1 MPPQRP
7 RRSIKVLDDVDDD
20 LDETGGA
27 DLNQTAEEKRAT
39 RNRIQ
44 DITSRLD
51 IYIKKNRSPLE
62 DQEFKELLEDAKK
75 LESHIKTSQE
85 QLEDVKLFH
94 KLCKVVSD
102 ASCSMDG
109 NEMKFSSID
118 YCTHLAR
125 KMNLPGD
132 IAPYKAIP
140 LQLVNFG
147 KEMSK
152 NFDHAPTLKFM
163 LGALHDESA
172 VASAQRR
179 VKKKAVQNIKSRD
192 KQVATKTSSISKHQT
207 NEALTDN
214 YVKVTR
220 KAFFDAYKQNKSK
233 PLCYFSFVIDPDQ
246 FASTVENMFH
256 VSFLVKQR
264 VVMLSIDE
272 RGLPILSPVSGKG
285 RESISDEEEEQGGDF
300 NVDHAVMDICHAD
313 WLELKKNLKITKRM
327 IQLPDHKA

>member
-1 MPPQRP
+1 MPPA
-7 RRSIKVLDDVDDD
+7 RRSVKILDDDDD
-20 LDETGGA
+20 LDETGAA
-27 DLNQTAEEKRAT
+27 DLNQTAEEKRNT
-39 RNRIQ
+39 RKKIQ

-62 DQEFKELLEDAKK
+62 DAEFKELLEDAKK
-75 LESHIKTSQE
+75 LESYIKTSQE

-109 NEMKFSSID
+109 NEKKFSSID
-118 YCTHLAR
+118 YCTFLAR
-125 KMNLPGD
+125 RMNLPGD

-140 LQLVNFG
+140 LQLINFG

-152 NFDHAPTLKFM
+152 NFDHAPTLTFM
-163 LGALHDESA
+163 LGALHDDESA

-192 KQVATKTSSISKHQT
+192 KQVATKTSSVSKHQT

-214 YVKVTR
+214 YVKITR

-233 PLCYFSFVIDPDQ
+233 PLCYFSFVIDPDY

-264 VVMLSIDE
+264 VLKLSIDN
-272 RGLPILSPVSGKG
+272 RGLPILSPICG
-285 RESISDEEEEQGGDF
+285 RARDSISDEEEEQGGDM
-300 NVDHAVMDICHAD
+300 NVDHAVIDICHAD
-313 WLELKKNLKITKRM
+313 WLQLKKNLKVTRRM
-327 IQLPDHKA
+327 IELPDRKT